1 MFRNE
6 MKERTGGMCCRML
19 ISRVYDATGASGDCF
34 ARLQT
39 VRCC

>member
-6 MKERTGGMCCRML
+6 TKKLAGGMCCRML
-19 ISRVYDATGASGDCF
+19 ISRAYDATGASGDCF